1 MGETVSGKTTP
12 KTTPPGHE
20 LDASPWMR
28 VESTLM
34 ATARLMREAYDAALH
49 EVDLNLTEASLL
61 AYVVESGPM
70 KQTLI
75 ADHLGIGRAAAGN
88 VIDRLQERSL
98 VERRSDENDR
108 RVWLVAATAAGKELA
123 AEVTAVDIHLRQR
136 LRLGIDRHERQML
149 ASLLI
154 RLQRNL
160 VAANEPAANGNSSS
174 PSEGSRSV
182 LNQSPTTDRKHT

>member
-1 MGETVSGKTTP
+1 
-12 KTTPPGHE
+12 
-20 LDASPWMR
+20 
-28 VESTLM
+28 M
-34 ATARLMREAYDAALH
+34 ATARLMREAYDRALL
-49 EVDLNLTEASLL
+49 ELGLNLTEASLL

-88 VIDRLQERSL
+88 VIDRLERRSL

-108 RVWLVAATAAGKELA
+108 RVWLVAPTDAGSELA
-123 AEVTAVDIHLRQR
+123 ARVTEIDVHLRQR

-149 ASLLI
+149 ANLLV

-160 VAANEPAANGNSSS
+160 VAANGPNTNGSSAS
-174 PSEGSRSV
+174 DTDRSTSTR
-182 LNQSPTTDRKHT
+182 NQTTTTDRK

>member
-1 MGETVSGKTTP
+1 MSETVSGNTASNEP
-12 KTTPPGHE
+12 PSPGHE

-34 ATARLMREAYDAALH
+34 ATAGMMRDTYDRAL
-49 EVDLNLTEASLL
+49 EPLGLNLTDASLL
-61 AYVVESGPM
+61 AYVVETGPL

-88 VIDRLQERSL
+88 VIDRLQKRGL
-98 VERRSDENDR
+98 VERRADDNDR
-108 RVWLVAATAAGKELA
+108 RVWLVAPTATGKELA
-123 AEVTAVDIHLRQR
+123 AEVASIDIQLRHD

-149 ASLLI
+149 ATLLV

-160 VAANEPAANGNSSS
+160 QSARARDTHSPRSTLHSST
-174 PSEGSRSV
+174 P
-182 LNQSPTTDRKHT
+182 NNPTTDRNPT